1 MSRTVFAMFFLIST
15 TVAQIASADLWVG
28 GHGDIGVAL
37 NGNALELHF
46 HFEND
51 VSKAGGGV
59 IPAGEYAPGDV
70 QVFVPGPSIARP
82 AGAQWDFLG
91 APTDQVWFLPATTD
105 ANKPYLGWGLEE
117 LDSADWNGP
126 LTWSLT
132 SVVSAPS
139 GGNFSLWKEEFG
151 APVAFMST
159 ANGVSSSDAFQ
170 QSAGLHEHFFLGFTR
185 EGIYQ
190 LELSIL
196 GNNKTLGTLTDT
208 AVFTFAVGVPEPSSI
223 ALLGVASVGLVGRVL
238 QRRRNKSA

>member
-1 MSRTVFAMFFLIST
+1 
-15 TVAQIASADLWVG
+15 
-28 GHGDIGVAL
+28 L

-59 IPAGEYAPGDV
+59 IPAGEYAPNAV

-82 AGAQWDFLG
+82 AGAQWDFIG

-105 ANKPYLGWGLEE
+105 PNKPYLGWGLEE

-139 GGNFSLWKEEFG
+139 GGNFSLWKEELG
-151 APVAFMST
+151 SPTSFMST
-159 ANGVSSSDAFQ
+159 VNGITSADSFQ
-170 QSAGLHEHFFLGFTR
+170 QAAGTHEHFFLGFTQ

-196 GNNKTLGTLTDT
+196 GNHKSLGSLSNSG
-208 AVFTFAVGVPEPSSI
+208 VFTFAVGVPEPSSM
-223 ALLGVASVGLVGRVL
+223 ALLGIASVGLVGRFV
-238 QRRRNKSA
+238 RRSRRQTA